1 MGWNY
6 EVFGESLAGGQL
18 VFAAFE
24 GRLFD
29 PPANVEEE
37 QEGAN
42 ARSIANYP
50 TLTYVAA
57 GQSSGFV
64 AWSSRVAI

>member
-24 GRLFD
+24 GRKFA
-29 PPANVEEE
+29 PPANAGEER
-37 QEGAN
+37 EGVN
-42 ARSIANYP
+42 ARSIGNYP

-64 AWSSRVAI
+64 A